1 MKGES
6 HMSEKRFSE
15 KVREYLNVGHEILYL
30 TKEDVKGL
38 NIPKEVLYEQVE
50 KALSMYSLGETQM
63 PAKSHLFPDTQSV
76 YIGMPA
82 LISGMESTGF
92 KWVSAYNNNIRDYG
106 LPSLSA
112 MLLVSDYQCGW
123 PIAFMD
129 GVHIMETRTPA
140 IAMVAARY
148 LARKNSEVF
157 GMIGLGREGRNHFDV
172 VMDGMPNL
180 KKILVWDVSEAA
192 MDRAIADYADKV
204 PVPMV
209 KAKSLEEIVRSSD
222 VLASATFFSTDPK
235 PTIKDE
241 WVPKGQTIIVTDLH
255 SQFHP
260 DTINR
265 ADLYVV
271 DSMEQQKHLVEEG
284 YFYGEIP
291 VPHCELGH
299 IIAGQHPGRTGDDQI
314 IVANPSGMA
323 VDDFAVTPIAIEM
336 ALEKGVGKILPL

>member
-1 MKGES
+1 
-6 HMSEKRFSE
+6 MSNANVFSN

-30 TKEDVKGL
+30 TREEIRNL
-38 NIPKEVLYEQVE
+38 NIPKDVLKAQME

-63 PAKSHLFPDTQSV
+63 PAKSHVFPDTQSV

-82 LISGMESTGF
+82 LIPAIESAGV
-92 KWVSAYNNNIRDYG
+92 KWVGAYNHNVKNFG
-106 LPSLSA
+106 LPALSA
-112 MLLVSDYQCGW
+112 MLLVSDYLSGW

-129 GVHIMETRTPA
+129 GVHVMETRTPA
-140 IAMVAARY
+140 IAMVAAKY
-148 LARKNSEVF
+148 LARKDAEVF

-172 VMDGMPNL
+172 VEAGIPNL
-180 KKILVWDVSEAA
+180 KKVLVWDVSEEA
-192 MDRAIADYADKV
+192 MDRAIADYSSKLS
-204 PVPMV
+204 VPMV
-209 KAKSLEEIVRSSD
+209 KAASLEEIVRNSD
-222 VLASATFFSTDPK
+222 VLASSTFFSTDPH

-265 ADLYVV
+265 ADMYVV
-271 DSMEQQKHLVEEG
+271 DSLEQQKHLVEEG

-291 VPHCELGH
+291 VPDCELGH
-299 IIAGQHPGRTGDDQI
+299 IIAGKHPGRTSDDQL

-323 VDDFAVTPIAIEM
+323 VDDFAVTPLIIEM
-336 ALEKGVGKILPL
+336 ALERGVGIKLPL

>member
-1 MKGES
+1 
-6 HMSEKRFSE
+6 MSNANGFSQ

-30 TKEDVKGL
+30 TREEIRGL
-38 NIPKEVLYEQVE
+38 NIPKDMLKAQME

-63 PAKSHLFPDTQSV
+63 PAKSHVFPDTQSV

-82 LISGMESTGF
+82 LIPGIESAGV
-92 KWVSAYNNNIRDYG
+92 KWVGAYNHNVKNIG
-106 LPSLSA
+106 LPALSA
-112 MLLVSDYQCGW
+112 MLLVSDYLSGW

-129 GVHIMETRTPA
+129 GVHVMETRTPA
-140 IAMVAARY
+140 IAMVAAKY
-148 LARKNSEVF
+148 LARKDAEVF

-172 VMDGMPNL
+172 VEDGMPNL
-180 KKILVWDVSEAA
+180 KKVLVWDVSEEA
-192 MDRAIADYADKV
+192 MDRAIADYSSKLS
-204 PVPMV
+204 VPMV
-209 KAKSLEEIVRSSD
+209 KAASLEEIVRNSD
-222 VLASATFFSTDPK
+222 VLASSTFFSTDPH

-265 ADLYVV
+265 ADMYVV
-271 DSMEQQKHLVEEG
+271 DSLEQQKHLVEEG

-291 VPHCELGH
+291 VPDCELGH
-299 IIAGQHPGRTGDDQI
+299 IIAGKHPGRTSDDQI

-323 VDDFAVTPIAIEM
+323 VDDFAVTPLIIEM
-336 ALEKGVGKILPL
+336 ALERGIGIKLPL